1 MLMTNSFA
9 AYLLVVSAFFCCV
22 VTPAFAQQDVV
33 PGGKNATGSQIRN
46 EYNTMVKRGLQI
58 FNLNWEKACNKGK
71 SRDMADLYL
80 KGASILTFN
89 GNRIRGRDSISMLY
103 KRALPRMSAC
113 RMTYDHIVASGDLAA
128 INGRIRYE
136 VKLPTGGT
144 IAQTESFQM
153 TLRLMYIDEWLVE
166 SQTGG
171 DFPPVV
177 TVVAE
182 PRDSSLVGSRDSI
195 TVRLTDQMGNP
206 LQNVLVSFGI
216 ESGDGRLA
224 PVTGLTDQQGKICTV
239 FVAGAGIGPGP
250 GTQAGATTIRVTSS
264 ASKEAYFISTSA
276 TQTSATPLPN
286 SATPTSATPTTSAQP
301 KR

>member
-1 MLMTNSFA
+1 MLMTNFFTSC
-9 AYLLVVSAFFCCV
+9 LLIAGAFLCSV
-22 VTPAFAQQDVV
+22 VTPVTAQRDVV
-33 PGGKNATGSQIRN
+33 PGGKNATGQQIRN
-46 EYNTMVKRGLQI
+46 EYNTMVSRGLQI

-71 SRDMADLYL
+71 SKDIADLYL

-113 RMTYDHIVASGDLAA
+113 RMTYDHIVSSGDLAA

-153 TLRLMYIDEWLVE
+153 TLRLMYIDEWSIE

-177 TVVAE
+177 SVEVG
-182 PRDSSLVGSRDSI
+182 PRDTALAESRDSI

-216 ESGDGRLA
+216 ESGDGRLS
-224 PVTGLTDQQGKICTV
+224 PVAGLTDQHGRVCTV
-239 FVAGAGIGPGP
+239 FSAGAV
-250 GTQAGATTIRVTSS
+250 AGATTVRVTSS
-264 ASKEAYFISTSA
+264 ASKEAYFISTTA
-276 TQTSATPLPN
+276 TQTTSTEPN
-286 SATPTSATPTTSAQP
+286 
-301 KR
+301 R